1 MADTMRASAV
11 PALRGTRSLTPT
23 QKLLMAFGVLWVVFW
38 VAPLPIGDDWQTID
52 HASRR
57 LLHGGPLYGIQDP
70 HYYANPPHVAA
81 VVMPLTLLSSRLV
94 YAGVLALTLTLTMPL
109 VARWCPTDTALKTL
123 LVIFSPPMVYILLHG
138 QIDILILAGV
148 LLPPSCWGLVAITK
162 PQLVI
167 GLAAGIPRSQWVKAG
182 VIVGGVLGASWLV
195 LGNWVVDWLTYGS
208 QIADYPHN
216 LWRGLWPFQ
225 MPCGLFFF
233 LQGMKRHDERLLI
246 VASPFL
252 APYAALSSF
261 IGVWIVALGFLDRWQ
276 ALVLL
281 MGWWVVVLSRLW
293 V

>member
-11 PALRGTRSLTPT
+11 PALRGAHPLTPT
-23 QKLLMAFGVLWVVFW
+23 QKLLMTFGVLWVVFW

-52 HASRR
+52 HAARR

-70 HYYANPPHVAA
+70 HYYANPPHMAA
-81 VVMPLTLLSSRLV
+81 LVTPLTLLPSRLV

-109 VARWCPTDTALKTL
+109 VARWCPTDTVLKTL
-123 LVIFSPPMVYILLHG
+123 AVIFSPPMFYILLHG
-138 QIDILILAGV
+138 QIDILVLAGV
-148 LLPPSCWGLVAITK
+148 LLPPSCWGLVAATK

-167 GLAAGIPRSQWVKAG
+167 GLVAGIPRRHWVKAG
-182 VIVGGVLGASWLV
+182 LIIGGVFALSLLL
-195 LGNWVVDWLTYGS
+195 LGNWVTDWLTYGS

-261 IGVWIVALGFLDRWQ
+261 VGVWIVALGCLDRWQ
-276 ALVLL
+276 AVILL